1 MDTPGDATT
10 PPAGNTPRRRL
21 RMPGLSAQIFIG
33 MGLGLVAGVFF
44 GEMITVV
51 KPAGS
56 IFIGLLQMTVLPYM
70 FVSLV
75 GGLGR
80 LSFEDARILGASG
93 GVFIVLFWGIALL
106 AVVAT
111 AITFPG
117 WESAAFFSTSLVET
131 GGGQDLLTLYI
142 PSNPFFSFSNSIVP
156 AIVLF
161 SVAMGLALLPL
172 KEKKQP
178 LLALL
183 DTVSDALM
191 SIATFVVRLA
201 PIGVFALI
209 ANAAGTMSLEELGR
223 LQVYIYSY
231 IAVVLFLCFLV
242 IPGLVSALM
251 PIPFRR
257 VLSCAQDALV
267 TAFATGSLLIVL
279 PLLSER
285 MKEVLQEM
293 GAGNPDTEGAVDI
306 VVPINFSLPNLGKLM
321 ALAFVPFAGWFS
333 GFQMTEGQYPAFLV
347 SGLVSLFGEVVV
359 ALPFLLDFVR
369 IPADMFN
376 LFLSV
381 DIFTGRVGTLLAGIH
396 TVALA
401 LLIGGS
407 VGGFVRLS
415 WVKLGRY
422 LAITGVLTV
431 ALVAGV
437 RLFHEFVLPHE
448 YKQYESLVRMKSL
461 TDPVPTRIHENP
473 PLGDATPGTPRL
485 RQIYNRGALRVG
497 RYASHLPYVFRNE
510 EGDLVGFEVDMARA
524 LAKDLGVKLEFVHI
538 GIDQKKMAD
547 LLDRGQVDVVMS
559 GLLVTPERARYVR
572 FTEPYMKSNIAFI
585 VPDHQRELFGSA
597 REIHRLKNP
606 RIGVMNVPYY
616 IEILKGYL
624 PQAKIVL
631 LDSPR
636 DFFKEKGRDLDAM
649 LYTAEAGSA
658 WTLIYPAFSVAIPQP
673 DVLAAP
679 MGYAVSSD
687 AGDLLGLLNSWI
699 SLKRDDKTIERLYRH
714 WILGGGAKKQK
725 PRWSVIRDVLH
736 WVE

>member
-1 MDTPGDATT
+1 MSTPGDKRTT
-10 PPAGNTPRRRL
+10 SGGETRRRL
-21 RMPGLSAQIFIG
+21 RMPGLSAQVFI
-33 MGLGLVAGVFF
+33 GLGLGLAAGIFF
-44 GEMITVV
+44 GEMVTVV
-51 KPAGS
+51 EPAGS
-56 IFIGLLQMTVLPYM
+56 VFIGLLQMTVLPYM

-80 LSFEDARILGASG
+80 LSFEDARLLGTRG

-131 GGGQDLLTLYI
+131 GGGTDLLSLYI
-142 PSNPFFSFSNSIVP
+142 PSNPFFSFSNSVVP

-209 ANAAGTMSLEELGR
+209 ASAAGTMSLEEFGR

-231 IAVVLFLCFLV
+231 IAVVLFLCFWV
-242 IPGLVSALM
+242 IPGLISALL
-251 PIPFRR
+251 PISHRR

-293 GAGNPDTEGAVDI
+293 GAGNPDTEGAVDV

-396 TVALA
+396 TIGLA

-415 WVKLGRY
+415 WAKLGRY

-431 ALVAGV
+431 AVVAGV
-437 RLFHEFVLPHE
+437 RLFHEHVLPHE
-448 YKQYESLVRMKSL
+448 YRQYESLIRMKPLS
-461 TDPVPTRIHENP
+461 DPVPATIHKSP
-473 PLGDATPGTPRL
+473 PPGDVSPGTPRL
-485 RQIYNRGALRVG
+485 RQIYRRGAIRVG
-497 RYASHLPYVFRNE
+497 YSGDRLPYVFRNE
-510 EGDLVGFEVDMARA
+510 DGDLVGFEVDMARF
-524 LAKDLGVKLEFVHI
+524 LAKDLGVKLEFVPI
-538 GIDQKKMAD
+538 EPDRRKMAD
-547 LLDRGQVDVVMS
+547 RLDRRQCDVVMS
-559 GLLVTPERARYVR
+559 GLAVTPRRALVMR
-572 FTEPYMKSNIAFI
+572 FTEPYMKSTVAFI
-585 VPDHQRELFGSA
+585 VRDHDRELFGSA

-606 RIGVMNVPYY
+606 RIGVIDVPYY
-616 IEILKGYL
+616 IEILKRYL
-624 PQAKIVL
+624 PQAEVVL

-636 DFFKEKGRDLDAM
+636 DFFGKQGGDLDAM

-658 WTLIYPAFSVAIPQP
+658 WTLIYPAYSVAVPQP

-679 MGYAVSSD
+679 MAYAVSSD
-687 AGDLLGLLNSWI
+687 AGDLLALLNSWL
-699 SLKRDDKTIERLYRH
+699 SLKQDDKTIERLYRH
-714 WILGGGAKKQK
+714 WILGAGAQRQK

>member
-1 MDTPGDATT
+1 METPGDKTTSSGGAT
-10 PPAGNTPRRRL
+10 RRRL
-21 RMPGLSAQIFIG
+21 RMPGLSAQVFI
-33 MGLGLVAGVFF
+33 GLGLGLAAGVFF

-51 KPAGS
+51 RPVGS
-56 IFIGLLQMTVLPYM
+56 AFIGLLQMTVLPYM

-75 GGLGR
+75 SGLGR
-80 LSFEDARILGASG
+80 LSKEDARILGASG
-93 GVFIVLFWGIALL
+93 GVYIVLFWGIALL

-131 GGGQDLLTLYI
+131 GGGEDLLSLYI
-142 PSNPFFSFSNSIVP
+142 PSNPFYSFSNSIVP

-183 DTVSDALM
+183 DTVADALM

-209 ANAAGTMSLEELGR
+209 ANAAGTMSLEEFGR

-231 IAVVLFLCFLV
+231 IAVVLFLCFWV
-242 IPGLVSALM
+242 IPGLVSALL
-251 PIPFRR
+251 PIPHRR
-257 VLSCAQDALV
+257 VVSCAQDALV

-285 MKEVLQEM
+285 MKAVLQEM
-293 GAGNPDTEGAVDI
+293 GARNPDTEGAVDI

-333 GFQMTEGQYPAFLV
+333 GFQMTQGQYPAFLV

-396 TVALA
+396 TVGLA

-407 VGGFVRLS
+407 VGGFLRFS
-415 WVKLGRY
+415 WTKLGRY

-431 ALVAGV
+431 MVVAGV
-437 RLFHEFVLPHE
+437 RLFYEFVLPHE
-448 YKQYESLVRMKSL
+448 YKQYESLVRMKPFS
-461 TDPVPTRIHENP
+461 DPVPTRIYKTP
-473 PLGDATPGTPRL
+473 PPGDASPGTSRL
-485 RQIYNRGALRVG
+485 RQIYRRGAIRVG
-497 RYASHLPYVFRNE
+497 YLVDRLPHVFRNE
-510 EGDLVGFEVDMARA
+510 DGELVGFEVDMARV
-524 LAKDLGVKLEFVHI
+524 LARDLGVKLEFVPI
-538 GIDQKKMAD
+538 ELDRKKMAD
-547 LLDRGQVDVVMS
+547 RLDRGQCDVVMS
-559 GLLVTPERARYVR
+559 GLGVTPRRALVMR
-572 FTEPYMKSNIAFI
+572 FTEPYMKNTAAFL
-585 VPDHQRELFGSA
+585 VRDHDRERFGSVS
-597 REIHRLKNP
+597 EVHQLKKP
-606 RIGVMNVPYY
+606 RIGVLNVPYY
-616 IEILKGYL
+616 IDILKRYL
-624 PQAKIVL
+624 PQAKVVL

-636 DFFKEKGRDLDAM
+636 DFFGKQGRDLDAM
-649 LYTAEAGSA
+649 VYSAEAGSA
-658 WTLIYPAFSVAIPQP
+658 WTLIYPAYSVAIPHP
-673 DVLAAP
+673 DVLSVP
-679 MGYAVSSD
+679 MAYAVSSD
-687 AGDLLGLLNSWI
+687 AGDLVALLNSWL
-699 SLKRDDKTIERLYRH
+699 SLKKDDKTIERFRRY
-714 WILGGGAKKQK
+714 WILGAGAQRQK
-725 PRWSVIRDVLH
+725 PRWSVIRNVLH